1 LIPEDDDVCDIDL
14 AGILDDLNRGYDGD
28 AWHGP
33 PLRKVLDGVTAE
45 AAASWPVPGGHSIW
59 EIVVHL
65 SSWDDV
71 ITRRI
76 EERRAIAAPDGG
88 DFPPV
93 IGSDGDA
100 WAAALRE
107 LDSQHARLVGAVS
120 KLDAGRLDEAVSG
133 NNYSLAHMLRGVMQ
147 HRAYHA
153 GQIALIRRLAEA
165 R

>member
-1 LIPEDDDVCDIDL
+1 MSDRDL
-14 AGILDDLNRGYDGD
+14 DGILDDLHRGYDGD

-65 SSWDDV
+65 SLWDDV

-76 EERRAIAAPDGG
+76 EERRAIEAPDDG

-93 IGSDGDA
+93 IGSGADA
-100 WAAALRE
+100 WAEALRE

-120 KLDAGRLDEAVSG
+120 RLDAGRLDDTVAG
-133 NNYSLAHMLRGVMQ
+133 KNYSLVHMLRGVMQ

-153 GQIALIRRLAEA
+153 GQIAMIRRLAEP